1 MTNEAEPDVLVKL
14 EEKFKQNLLICL
26 QLERELYARADI
38 KARAFAVLGQIIS
51 EDPTLSRSQKE
62 IVQIFDEVFSDV
74 VLSLHFSACALNRPA
89 ESVLRRALELGI
101 AIVYLWD
108 LPHAF
113 WGWKAHDI
121 DLNFNEMVEHL
132 KGESYRTYL
141 ASLDST
147 YINEP
152 LFDEK
157 DARQL
162 YRILSNTIHGK
173 IISHTAYLPNRFA
186 HDPAAW
192 RQHLNLV
199 EKTLTVLIK
208 LSSKRFFAYYPEL
221 TKRMPALL
229 TA

>member
-1 MTNEAEPDVLVKL
+1 MGKNNEQDVLVKL
-14 EEKFKQNLLICL
+14 GEKFKQNLLDCL
-26 QLERELYARADI
+26 PLEKEIYARADI
-38 KARAFAVLGQIIS
+38 KARAFAALGQIIS
-51 EDPTLSRSQKE
+51 EDSGLSHSQQE
-62 IVQIFDEVFSDV
+62 IVLIFDEVFADV
-74 VLSLHFSACALNRPA
+74 VISLHFSACALSRPA
-89 ESVLRRALELGI
+89 ESVLRRALELGM

-113 WGWKAHDI
+113 WGWKAHDV

-132 KGESYRTYL
+132 TGESYRTYL
-141 ASLDST
+141 ASLDAT
-147 YINEP
+147 YAHEP

-157 DARQL
+157 DAKKL
-162 YRILSNTIHGK
+162 YRMLSNTIHGK
-173 IISHTAYLPNRFA
+173 ITSHAAYLPNRFA

-192 RQHLNLV
+192 RQHLDLV
-199 EKTLTVLIK
+199 ERVLTVLIK